1 MGLNIKNAK
10 VEALAAEVA
19 RLAGES
25 KTEAIRKAL
34 ETRKQRLML
43 GGDATARARRV
54 ERLLREKIWPQVPA
68 RVRGKAVTKAEEAE
82 ILGYGP
88 EGY

>member
-34 ETRKQRLML
+34 ETRKQRLTL
-43 GGDATARARRV
+43 GGDASARKRRV

-68 RVRGKAVTKAEEAE
+68 RVRGKSVSKAEEAE